1 MIITG
6 KFIIRKY
13 EIFKQTYLSRYS
25 GSGVEIFDLSLSE
38 LFVSSDLLSLFDPGV
53 DGGRLLVCAGLCL
66 LDAEVIFERTVDI
79 REGGTKVRTVIVSF
93 SRHAVMASS
102 INI

>member
-1 MIITG
+1 ML
-6 KFIIRKY
+6 FHENYLIRKY
-13 EIFKQTYLSRYS
+13 EVFKQIYLSRYS

-53 DGGRLLVCAGLCL
+53 DGGRLVVCAGLCL

-102 INI
+102 IKI